1 MLARKVTHK
10 VRVCMAARMIMPTSG
25 PLRVHVGAIWLWPG
39 CLLGVW
45 VANLPW
51 MPVASSRVSQMP
63 PVIAV
68 NFSLHT
74 DANPINT
81 LTQTVMIVGINL
93 GSL

>member
-51 MPVASSRVSQMP
+51 MPVASSRVNQVLVSVPDPNQP
-63 PVIAV
+63 SADRFQYHVILQAI
-68 NFSLHT
+68 HAM
-74 DANPINT
+74 D
-81 LTQTVMIVGINL
+81 
-93 GSL
+93 